1 LDNYKDA
8 ITHTRFITKYGHFT
22 MEYFIE
28 YLLFLSKF
36 ISVVVVLAIG
46 IIAAIIIV
54 IRTKSAHDGHIE
66 VVNLN
71 HKFEEMSLLLR
82 SHVLSKKEL
91 KQSIKKL
98 KSEHKEKEKRSADNS
113 TNNIYVLK
121 FKGDIK
127 ASEVESLRDEITSI
141 LTIAR
146 TSDEVILIL
155 ESSGG
160 TVHGYGLAASQLKR
174 IRDKGICLTVA
185 VDKVAAS
192 GGYMMACVAN
202 KIIAAPFAIIGSIGV
217 VAQLPN
223 FHRLLEKHNI
233 DYEQLSA
240 GEYKRT
246 LTLFGENNDKDRE
259 KFQEEIEDTHE
270 LFKEFIQENRNQ
282 VDIEKIATGEHWYGK
297 RALDLKLVD
306 ELITS
311 DDYLYTASSDANIYE
326 ISKIRKKPVSE
337 KLFSIGMKLFG
348 Y

>member
-1 LDNYKDA
+1 
-8 ITHTRFITKYGHFT
+8 

-36 ISVVVVLAIG
+36 VSIVVILALG
-46 IIAAIIIV
+46 IIAIVIIV
-54 IRTKSAHDGHIE
+54 IRVKSAHDGHIE

-71 HKFEEMSLLLR
+71 KKFEEMGLLLK
-82 SHVLSKKEL
+82 SQVLSKKEL

-98 KSEHKEKEKRSADNS
+98 KSEHKEKEQRSTSKNM
-113 TNNIYVLK
+113 YVLK

-141 LTIAR
+141 LTIAV
-146 TSDEVILIL
+146 TSDEVVVVL

-174 IRDKGICLTVA
+174 IRDKGISLTVA

-202 KIIAAPFAIIGSIGV
+202 KIIAAPFAIIGSVGV
-217 VAQLPN
+217 LAQLPN
-223 FHRLLEKHNI
+223 FHRLLKKHNI

-270 LFKEFIQENRNQ
+270 LFKEFIQDNRKQ
-282 VDIEKIATGEHWYGK
+282 IDIEKIATGEHWYGK

-311 DDYLYTASSDANIYE
+311 DDYLYTASSDADIYE

-337 KLFSIGMKLFG
+337 KLFSLGMKLFG